1 MLLTIT
7 AVFLTHSQEPQVQW
21 VAGILLKNVLKDNLV
36 EVKEKHPT
44 EIQAVEQALFLVLA
58 TAGPVLLGNK
68 KVQEEYYMIISQ
80 VIIKEFFSNEQS
92 TLLLQEV
99 IKSYQNAYN

>member
-1 MLLTIT
+1 LLTLC

-21 VAGILLKNVLKDNLV
+21 VASILLKNVLKDNLV
-36 EVKEKHPT
+36 NVKERHPT
-44 EIQAVEQALFLVLA
+44 EIQAIEQALFLVL
-58 TAGPVLLGNK
+58 TTSTSDTVLLGNK

-80 VIIKEFFSNEQS
+80 VIIKEFFSNQDS

-99 IKSYQNAYN
+99 IKSY